1 MSALPA
7 HPNNAK
13 NICPALIKDS
23 DRKTIH
29 RSIIINMVKKRYK
42 TIYIL
47 FLKFSGLNI
56 YFSQTINKKYDIPQN
71 RNVKSAPCHREVAS
85 HTENRLK
92 MCRTTLQA
100 YPPLTEY
107 RDSL

>member
-1 MSALPA
+1 MNALPA

-13 NICPALIKDS
+13 NICPALMIDS

-29 RSIIINMVKKRYK
+29 RSIIISMVKKRYK
-42 TIYIL
+42 IIYIL

-71 RNVKSAPCHREVAS
+71 RNVKSTPCHREVAS
-85 HTENRLK
+85 HTTKRLK
-92 MCRTTLQA
+92 MCRTMPHRA
-100 YPPLTEY
+100 PPLLEY